1 MSNQHLIFA
10 CLVSFVVSNFPEP
23 MLIMPSILLGVTCGV
38 CGYILTKR
46 DEQAEKI
53 AQNHEQE

>member
-38 CGYILTKR
+38 CGYILTKM
-46 DEQAEKI
+46 DGSEEKV
-53 AQNHEQE
+53 AQDHEQE